1 MLLYFYPERPA
12 LNARSLFG
20 ASTGLYMPETDKN
33 DTAESSSAAV
43 PTYSGDSAKDKSK
56 FTGWKALVENWLSGY
71 IGVDEGDLKEHPL
84 PHPLSY
90 YVFERPE
97 RPADSH
103 VNWDRWYYDR
113 AMVVAWRRDPVE
125 SRTSYVLRPY
135 GR

>member
-1 MLLYFYPERPA
+1 MRNPVRSVVCITGGGLIMDPPKNTDLKHGAYLLLYFYPERPA

-97 RPADSH
+97 RPARH
-103 VNWDRWYYDR
+103 
-113 AMVVAWRRDPVE
+113 
-125 SRTSYVLRPY
+125 
-135 GR
+135 GG

>member
-1 MLLYFYPERPA
+1 MYYWRGSGYGPPQKNTDLKHGAYLLLYFYPERPA

-56 FTGWKALVENWLSGY
+56 FTGWKALVENRLPGY

-90 YVFERPE
+90 YVFER
-97 RPADSH
+97 RK
-103 VNWDRWYYDR
+103 
-113 AMVVAWRRDPVE
+113 
-125 SRTSYVLRPY
+125 
-135 GR
+135 